1 MTESKKG
8 IHQISPNSF
17 LFFNTPELMYY
28 ITLEII
34 QKIKIK
40 LIIIKIA
47 ENTTNIYDSIFNYSD
62 FGTGDKTAQDT
73 IKNLDFIIYNYN
85 FIIKEEKEKI
95 NILINTNNPC
105 NLELSLHKFEEEENE
120 SNLNYNEQIKNFEN
134 KIKELMNIAESQ
146 EQEIFQLNQKE
157 NINLNKINTLNQ
169 QTEQLIFMLEERNRN
184 NQYNNNQYNNM
195 NNNQQYNG
203 NANNNNYNQ
212 NQNNNNFG
220 GNPYMRKDSNNSY
233 NNNINNKRNF

>member
-47 ENTTNIYDSIFNYSD
+47 ENTTNIYDSIFNFSD
-62 FGTGDKTAQDT
+62 FGTGDKSAQDT

-85 FIIKEEKEKI
+85 FIIKEDKEKV
-95 NILINTNNPC
+95 NILINTSNPC
-105 NLELSLHKFEEEENE
+105 NLELSLHKFEEEEDDL
-120 SNLNYNEQIKNFEN
+120 NLNYKEQIKNFEN
-134 KIKELMNIAESQ
+134 KIKELMDIAESQ

-157 NINLNKINTLNQ
+157 NINLNKINILNQ
-169 QTEQLIFMLEERNRN
+169 QTEQLIFQLEERNRN
-184 NQYNNNQYNNM
+184 NQYNNNQYNNH
-195 NNNQQYNG
+195 QYNG
-203 NANNNNYNQ
+203 NPNNNNYNQ
-212 NQNNNNFG
+212 NQSNNNFG
-220 GNPYMRKDSNNSY
+220 NTSYMRKDSNNLY
-233 NNNINNKRNF
+233 NNNRNNNNF

>member
-47 ENTTNIYDSIFNYSD
+47 ENTTNIYDSIFNFSD
-62 FGTGDKTAQDT
+62 FGTGDKSAQDT

-85 FIIKEEKEKI
+85 FIIKEDKEKV
-95 NILINTNNPC
+95 NILINTSNPC
-105 NLELSLHKFEEEENE
+105 NLELSLHKFEEEEDDL
-120 SNLNYNEQIKNFEN
+120 NLNYKEQIKNFEN
-134 KIKELMNIAESQ
+134 KIKELMDIAESQ

-169 QTEQLIFMLEERNRN
+169 QTEQLIFQLEERNRN
-184 NQYNNNQYNNM
+184 NQYNNNQYNNH
-195 NNNQQYNG
+195 QYNG
-203 NANNNNYNQ
+203 NPNNNNYNQ
-212 NQNNNNFG
+212 NQSNNNFG
-220 GNPYMRKDSNNSY
+220 NTSYMRKDSNNLY
-233 NNNINNKRNF
+233 NNNRKNNNF

>member
-1 MTESKKG
+1 MSESKKG

-47 ENTTNIYDSIFNYSD
+47 ENTTNIYDSIFNFSD
-62 FGTGDKTAQDT
+62 FGTGDKSAQDT

-85 FIIKEEKEKI
+85 FIIKEDKEKV
-95 NILINTNNPC
+95 NILINTSNPC
-105 NLELSLHKFEEEENE
+105 NLELSLHKFEEEEDDL
-120 SNLNYNEQIKNFEN
+120 NLNYKEQIKNFEN
-134 KIKELMNIAESQ
+134 KIKELMDIAESQ

-157 NINLNKINTLNQ
+157 NINLNKINILNQ
-169 QTEQLIFMLEERNRN
+169 QTEQLIFQLEERNRN
-184 NQYNNNQYNNM
+184 NQYNNNQYNNH
-195 NNNQQYNG
+195 QYNG
-203 NANNNNYNQ
+203 NPNNNNYNQ
-212 NQNNNNFG
+212 NQSNNNFG
-220 GNPYMRKDSNNSY
+220 NTSYMRKDSNNLY
-233 NNNINNKRNF
+233 NNNRNNYNF

>member
-47 ENTTNIYDSIFNYSD
+47 ENTTNIYDSIFNFSD
-62 FGTGDKTAQDT
+62 FGTGDKSAQDT

-85 FIIKEEKEKI
+85 FIIKEDKEKV
-95 NILINTNNPC
+95 NILINTSNPC
-105 NLELSLHKFEEEENE
+105 NLELSLHKFEEKEDDL
-120 SNLNYNEQIKNFEN
+120 NLNYKEQIKNFEN
-134 KIKELMNIAESQ
+134 KIKELMDIAESQ

-169 QTEQLIFMLEERNRN
+169 QTEQLIFQLEERNRN
-184 NQYNNNQYNNM
+184 NLYNNNQYNNH
-195 NNNQQYNG
+195 QYNG
-203 NANNNNYNQ
+203 NPNNNNYNQ
-212 NQNNNNFG
+212 NQSNNNFG
-220 GNPYMRKDSNNSY
+220 NTSYMRKDSNNLY
-233 NNNINNKRNF
+233 NNNRNNNNF

>member
-47 ENTTNIYDSIFNYSD
+47 ENTTNIYDSIFNFSD
-62 FGTGDKTAQDT
+62 FGTGDKSAQDT

-85 FIIKEEKEKI
+85 FIIKEDKEKV
-95 NILINTNNPC
+95 NILINTSNPC
-105 NLELSLHKFEEEENE
+105 NLELSLHKFEEEEDDL
-120 SNLNYNEQIKNFEN
+120 NLNYKEQIKNFEN
-134 KIKELMNIAESQ
+134 KIKELMDIAESQ

-157 NINLNKINTLNQ
+157 NINLNKINILNQ
-169 QTEQLIFMLEERNRN
+169 QTEQLIFQLEERNRN
-184 NQYNNNQYNNM
+184 NQYNNNQYNNH
-195 NNNQQYNG
+195 QYNG
-203 NANNNNYNQ
+203 NPNNNNYNQ
-212 NQNNNNFG
+212 NQSNNNFG
-220 GNPYMRKDSNNSY
+220 NTSYMRKDSNNLY
-233 NNNINNKRNF
+233 NNNRNNYNF

>member
-47 ENTTNIYDSIFNYSD
+47 ENTTNIYDSIFNFSD
-62 FGTGDKTAQDT
+62 FGTGDKSAQDT

-85 FIIKEEKEKI
+85 FIIKEDKEKV
-95 NILINTNNPC
+95 NILINTSNPC
-105 NLELSLHKFEEEENE
+105 NLELSLHKFEEEEDDL
-120 SNLNYNEQIKNFEN
+120 NLNYKEQIKNFEN
-134 KIKELMNIAESQ
+134 KIKELMDIAESQ

-169 QTEQLIFMLEERNRN
+169 QTEQLIFQLEERKRN
-184 NQYNNNQYNNM
+184 NQYNNNQYNNH
-195 NNNQQYNG
+195 QYNG
-203 NANNNNYNQ
+203 NPNNNNYNQ
-212 NQNNNNFG
+212 NQSNNNFG
-220 GNPYMRKDSNNSY
+220 NTSHMRKDSNNLY
-233 NNNINNKRNF
+233 NNNRNNYNF

>member
-47 ENTTNIYDSIFNYSD
+47 ENTTNIYDSIFNFSD
-62 FGTGDKTAQDT
+62 FGTGDKSAQDT

-85 FIIKEEKEKI
+85 FIIKEDKEKV
-95 NILINTNNPC
+95 NILINTSNPC
-105 NLELSLHKFEEEENE
+105 NLELSLHKFEEEEDD
-120 SNLNYNEQIKNFEN
+120 LNYKEQIKNFEN
-134 KIKELMNIAESQ
+134 KIKELMDIAESQ

-169 QTEQLIFMLEERNRN
+169 QTEQLIFQLEERKRN
-184 NQYNNNQYNNM
+184 NQYNNNQYNNH
-195 NNNQQYNG
+195 QYNG
-203 NANNNNYNQ
+203 NPNNNNYNQ
-212 NQNNNNFG
+212 NQSNNNFG
-220 GNPYMRKDSNNSY
+220 NTSHMRKDSNNLY
-233 NNNINNKRNF
+233 NNNRNNYNF